1 MPQHGVGELPTS
13 HSRARAVWGGCVGF
27 TAPTLHPLPMGCP
40 SATVQQSQALT
51 PMSILIC
58 AFQVQGWHQNR
69 KVVTFIPEILN
80 CLAFFINFSSTPSW
94 PKLFAKFSLK
104 HFAALV
110 LPSEIIDQ
118 VLGEKK
124 HSCLASVTGC
134 FQQCT
139 LSLGLASLFIPG
151 KAAQMHLHVIFTKG

>member
-118 VLGEKK
+118 VLGEKN